1 MFYNCTALTSLD
13 LSGFNAV
20 NVENMY
26 GMFENCSSLK
36 SLDLSGFNARN
47 VEEMGYMFFWCK
59 QLQFL
64 DVSGIDANYLD
75 DASNSFSGN
84 DKLNV
89 IYSMKNLKKEVW
101 LPGNGEWS
109 GTCLWYDQQGNTY
122 TKFPQNLS
130 EPIVLSRTG
139 DFSHILTDQF
149 IRRLYNVFLNRSASA
164 DEVSGWSEQILNGTI
179 TAGQAAAGFIFS
191 PEFINRN
198 MCNSHFLDYLYLGL
212 FDRAADDDGKNGW
225 TYLID
230 EGYSREMVVQG
241 FLTSPEFMN
250 LCDSYGV
257 NCGTGLANVPALGTI
272 QTDHCTIAGCP
283 NDAPVKILVVGL
295 YDTVFQRVPDQDEVD
310 FWVDMMAQHR
320 PDVTARVMVN
330 SFLNGEEYSNLNRNN
345 GDYIRDLYHAIFN
358 RDADEGG
365 FNDWLNR
372 LENQGWT
379 REQVLNG
386 FTGSPEFI
394 DQCHHA
400 GIEIGGEI

>member
-1 MFYNCTALTSLD
+1 
-13 LSGFNAV
+13 
-20 NVENMY
+20 
-26 GMFENCSSLK
+26 
-36 SLDLSGFNARN
+36 
-47 VEEMGYMFFWCK
+47 
-59 QLQFL
+59 
-64 DVSGIDANYLD
+64 
-75 DASNSFSGN
+75 
-84 DKLNV
+84 
-89 IYSMKNLKKEVW
+89 
-101 LPGNGEWS
+101 
-109 GTCLWYDQQGNTY
+109 
-122 TKFPQNLS
+122 
-130 EPIVLSRTG
+130 VLSRTG

-295 YDTVFQRVPDQDEVD
+295 YDTVFQRVPEQEEVD
-310 FWVDMMAQHR
+310 FWVGLMAQHR

-345 GDYIRDLYHAIFN
+345 GEYIRDLYHAIFN

-372 LENQGWT
+372 LENEGWT
-379 REQVLNG
+379 RERVLNG